1 MLGGLDLL
9 RSVGQCAEGKR
20 RVGLFNRQR
29 SRRLT
34 AGVVLLQRELTG
46 AHMQA
51 AVLRDEGRF
60 NVRHL
65 LMAAKDA
72 ALAAIRVGL
81 ARKAGPERAGHG
93 GKRLEFYAEAG
104 QLRCIGHAMIDG
116 LDQQR
121 ALRLHGVGQLG
132 LSAGHGGHAVGIAHL
147 HTVGGFLQDRKTEVL
162 QVDIRRQPGR
172 RFLREAAA
180 AVIVGGGAP
189 ERRARGA
196 PEPLAAVDGQRRRPG
211 LARGKENFKPV
222 APDAEVAVALGH
234 GQRAGLAGSLCFGR
248 VAVRPGG
255 GCGVAG
261 IVGGAAGGG
270 VVPVAHVLHG
280 GFLGTVG
287 VDNAVAAEVVIG
299 VAVRKVA
306 AVAQHA
312 AAKRVGV
319 PERLIHVVP
328 DEAALVLVELVGQ
341 AHIALH
347 AAQRVAHIVHIFA
360 ENEGLLRVGFEI
372 LADFPRLGVHP
383 AFHVA
388 DGVERAAVEHTLI
401 MHEASRVV
409 VVEELRHGENILAC
423 VALIAAGP
431 DQDGGVVLVAFKHA
445 AGAVHDAVL
454 PLGQAAGHVPARL
467 HRAEL
472 LPAAMAFE
480 VRLVDHVDAVPVTQ
494 VVPQALVGVVAGAHG
509 VDVVL
514 FEHGHGG
521 VHIIG
526 ADGAAPVGV
535 PLVAVDAVEHDTFPV
550 QAHDAVYHLKAAEAD
565 VVGHDLLQNAV
576 GIAQGQYSVVEH
588 RRSMAPRLDALDLNR
603 IARGGA
609 LVDGVALGVGH
620 DEGSRCA
627 VGLAVQ
633 LDEGRQQAGGVVGGK
648 VGLEPDVVDVDLGL
662 CVQVDRA
669 EDAREAE
676 EVLILDPGGAAAL
689 VDLDAEAVVL
699 ILNIR
704 CQVKFRRGEAVLGIA
719 DELAV
724 APQVHGLL
732 HALKADADAL
742 AAQGLVQIKLF
753 DIAAHGVIV
762 PIDLRRA
769 QAAAAIPRV
778 EGVGVL
784 QLTVALQLDVPG
796 HADRTEAGQVGVRLP
811 EIRRAGGRVG
821 APRKAPCAVQ

>member
-1 MLGGLDLL
+1 
-9 RSVGQCAEGKR
+9 
-20 RVGLFNRQR
+20 
-29 SRRLT
+29 
-34 AGVVLLQRELTG
+34 
-46 AHMQA
+46 
-51 AVLRDEGRF
+51 
-60 NVRHL
+60 
-65 LMAAKDA
+65 
-72 ALAAIRVGL
+72 
-81 ARKAGPERAGHG
+81 
-93 GKRLEFYAEAG
+93 
-104 QLRCIGHAMIDG
+104 
-116 LDQQR
+116 
-121 ALRLHGVGQLG
+121 
-132 LSAGHGGHAVGIAHL
+132 
-147 HTVGGFLQDRKTEVL
+147 
-162 QVDIRRQPGR
+162 
-172 RFLREAAA
+172 
-180 AVIVGGGAP
+180 
-189 ERRARGA
+189 
-196 PEPLAAVDGQRRRPG
+196 
-211 LARGKENFKPV
+211 
-222 APDAEVAVALGH
+222 
-234 GQRAGLAGSLCFGR
+234 
-248 VAVRPGG
+248 
-255 GCGVAG
+255 
-261 IVGGAAGGG
+261 
-270 VVPVAHVLHG
+270 
-280 GFLGTVG
+280 
-287 VDNAVAAEVVIG
+287 
-299 VAVRKVA
+299 
-306 AVAQHA
+306 
-312 AAKRVGV
+312 
-319 PERLIHVVP
+319 
-328 DEAALVLVELVGQ
+328 
-341 AHIALH
+341 
-347 AAQRVAHIVHIFA
+347 
-360 ENEGLLRVGFEI
+360 
-372 LADFPRLGVHP
+372 
-383 AFHVA
+383 
-388 DGVERAAVEHTLI
+388 

-409 VVEELRHGENILAC
+409 VVEELRHGENILAR

-472 LPAAMAFE
+472 LPAAVAFK

-521 VHIIG
+521 VHVVG

-565 VVGHDLLQNAV
+565 VVGHNLLQNAV
-576 GIAQGQYSVVEH
+576 GIAQGQYGVVEH

-609 LVDGVALGVGH
+609 FVDGIALGVGH
-620 DEGSRCA
+620 AEGY
-627 VGLAVQ
+627 
-633 LDEGRQQAGGVVGGK
+633 GGVVRGK

-676 EVLILDPGGAAAL
+676 EILILDPGGAAAL

-699 ILNIR
+699 VLNIR

-796 HADRTEAGQVGVRLP
+796 HADRAEAGQVGVRLP

-821 APRKAPCAVQ
+821 APHKAPCAVQ